1 MEARE
6 TPPREEYW
14 QGDFHKYIQWAMSA
28 EANGNFSQALAC
40 AQIATAFATA
50 KVNGGDPYPP
60 VNQGES

>member
-1 MEARE
+1 
-6 TPPREEYW
+6 
-14 QGDFHKYIQWAMSA
+14 MSA